1 MFGLIFIPL
10 LTLHLLLVNVA
21 MAGPFVCLWLEWRGT
36 RRDDILAAK
45 IGERLARDAFWALLV
60 GGVLGAAM
68 VGLLWISDDA
78 AYFRGV
84 QAVPRSRLW
93 AALGELLFSLALMAI
108 YTFAWNWF
116 AKLRWLHRAI
126 AFLAA
131 TNLAYHFPLL
141 FGAISLLTGNPD
153 SSSKT
158 LSSAEFRS
166 LLFDPI
172 VISQAVHVWLASVA
186 VVGTLMMFYALGLRK
201 KKNRSTDDLGPT
213 PARVAGWGAWLAL
226 IPSVLQLL
234 VGLWVLLELPD
245 RSRAGLMGGNMSATI
260 VFALGLLAALRL
272 MHLLASIALGDRRP
286 RQLVSAIATMGITV
300 LLMSATLHIS
310 SGREDSNR
318 QVNAR
323 SKTALA
329 AGVLPTSFSTFPSV
343 RIPTR

>member
-36 RRDDILAAK
+36 KRDDILAAK
-45 IGERLARDAFWALLV
+45 IGERLARDSFWALLL

-68 VGLLWISDDA
+68 VGLLWLGNDA

-84 QAVPRSRLW
+84 QAVPISRLW
-93 AALGELLFSLALMAI
+93 AALGELLFSLVL
-108 YTFAWNWF
+108 FAVYAFRWNWF
-116 AKLRWLHRAI
+116 AKRRWLHRAI
-126 AFLAA
+126 ALLAA

-141 FGAISLLTGNPD
+141 FGAISQLARSPD
-153 SSSKT
+153 SWNTT

-166 LLFDPI
+166 LLFDPM
-172 VISQAVHVWLASVA
+172 VISQAVHVWLASAA
-186 VVGTLMMFYALGLRK
+186 VVGTLLMFYALGLRK
-201 KKNRSTDDLGPT
+201 KKKQSADELGPT

-226 IPSVLQLL
+226 VPSVLQLL
-234 VGLWVLLELPD
+234 VGLWVFLQLPD
-245 RSRAGLMGGNMSATI
+245 RSRSGLMGGSMPATI

-286 RQLVSAIATMGITV
+286 RQLVSAIATMGVTV

-310 SGREDSNR
+310 AGREDLNT
-318 QVNAR
+318 QANAR
-323 SKTALA
+323 GS
-329 AGVLPTSFSTFPSV
+329 VLSSV
-343 RIPTR
+343 RIPER